1 MDGQH
6 QGVESS
12 SALSA
17 HLATLSRWR
26 LAIAICVVTIPV
38 AAYVWSNEKPAVFE
52 GAVQLKVQPST
63 VDTSLLND
71 FNQVF
76 SGPAAALA
84 AAREIK
90 TTAVAEE
97 AIGKLPPGF
106 ASTSAALGLI
116 TVQVAPDSGI
126 VTLVARGSSGQRA
139 AALANAF
146 ARSFVERRLRS
157 ATRLLDSAIA
167 RLNVQ
172 RERLKASAAVERGQL
187 SDQIQR
193 FRALRASQGN
203 NASIIEPAHAAT
215 SPVSPHPRRTAAVAS
230 LVGLLLA
237 LLLVRLLTAL
247 DRKVRSQEEVERIMD
262 APVIATVP
270 EKTFSAD
277 PGGTVGREAW
287 ETLRANLMFFAIDK
301 VISSVLVTSPQM
313 GDGKTTVASNLAV
326 SYALLGKDVIL
337 VDADLR
343 RPQVA
348 TKFGLSAGAGFT
360 DVLFGEISA
369 VDALVD
375 IDLAAGQGR
384 LRVLASGRVPPN
396 PSELLASSAAQ
407 KVFRD
412 LEEQVDIL
420 VIDSPP
426 ITVVSDA
433 VPLLDLVSA
442 CWPWYSCTAP
452 TGSACSVFARHCKR
466 TRPGCSGSRSPECR
480 RVLTAMA
487 MATATAM
494 AGTHA
499 ATRHRR
505 PAARHA
511 GRRRSPGA
519 TAQIRATARRATTK
533 RARRCGPHVTA
544 CSTRRRAGVPS
555 RAKPRRSTAMAI
567 LVARARR

>member
-12 SALSA
+12 SALRA

-38 AAYVWSNEKPAVFE
+38 AAYVWSNDKPAVFE

-76 SGPAAALA
+76 SGPAPALA

-97 AIGKLPPGF
+97 AIGRLPPGF

-172 RERLKASAAVERGQL
+172 RERLKASAAVERRQL

-369 VDALVD
+369 VNALVD

-384 LRVLASGRVPPN
+384 LRVLASGKVPPN
-396 PSELLASSAAQ
+396 PSELLASSTAQ

-412 LEEQVDIL
+412 LEEQADIL

-433 VPLLDLVSA
+433 VPLLDLVSGVLA
-442 CWPWYSCTAP
+442 VVLLHGTDRQRLQRFRATLQTNKTWMLGVAL
-452 TGSACSVFARHCKR
+452 TGVS
-466 TRPGCSGSRSPECR
+466 SRSYGYGYGYGYGGDAR
-480 RVLTAMA
+480 RDTASA
-487 MATATAM
+487 P
-494 AGTHA
+494 
-499 ATRHRR
+499 RSSPRR
-505 PAARHA
+505 PAA
-511 GRRRSPGA
+511 
-519 TAQIRATARRATTK
+519 
-533 RARRCGPHVTA
+533 
-544 CSTRRRAGVPS
+544 
-555 RAKPRRSTAMAI
+555 KPRRDGANSRNGRSRNGEADEA
-567 LVARARR
+567 LWAARDRMLNAAARRGPVSRKAEEKHGDG

>member
-433 VPLLDLVSA
+433 VPLLDLVSGVLA
-442 CWPWYSCTAP
+442 VVLLHGTDRQRLQRFRATLQTNKTWMLGVAL
-452 TGSACSVFARHCKR
+452 TGVS
-466 TRPGCSGSRSPECR
+466 SRSHGYGYGYGYGYGGNTR
-480 RVLTAMA
+480 RDTASA
-487 MATATAM
+487 P
-494 AGTHA
+494 
-499 ATRHRR
+499 RSSPRR
-505 PAARHA
+505 PAA
-511 GRRRSPGA
+511 
-519 TAQIRATARRATTK
+519 
-533 RARRCGPHVTA
+533 
-544 CSTRRRAGVPS
+544 
-555 RAKPRRSTAMAI
+555 KPRRDRANSRNGTSRNDEAGEA
-567 LVARARR
+567 LWAARDRMLNAAARRGSVSRKAEEKHGDG